1 MEPTRTVN
9 VARPKASGRSAVD
22 DLLEASKGVVE
33 APPATPAPALLP
45 RETVLEL
52 RNVYDPTSGSYRTV
66 VLPVRVPDAQ
76 GFGAIRKMMA
86 AGRGGYPP
94 SSFSDAENEII
105 NAQAV
110 LLGWCVDAH
119 DHRDDLALILED
131 ATALLMAMGGLLSYQ
146 ERYFRR
152 PVGSD
157 GGDPVAP
164 VVLVAG
170 ADPRAARADG
180 GAPAG

>member
-52 RNVYDPTSGSYRTV
+52 RNVYDPTTGLFRTV
-66 VLPVRVPDAQ
+66 SLPVRVPDARA
-76 GFGAIRKMMA
+76 FGGIRKMMV

-94 SSFSDAENEII
+94 SSFSPGENDLI

-110 LLGWCVDAH
+110 VLGWCTDVES
-119 DHRDDLALILED
+119 HRADIDLLFED
-131 ATALLMAMGGLLSYQ
+131 AGALVLAMGGLLSYQ

-152 PVGSD
+152 PVGAD
-157 GGDPVAP
+157 GGDPIAP

-170 ADPRAARADG
+170 ADPRGTGTGG
-180 GAPAG
+180 GAAAG